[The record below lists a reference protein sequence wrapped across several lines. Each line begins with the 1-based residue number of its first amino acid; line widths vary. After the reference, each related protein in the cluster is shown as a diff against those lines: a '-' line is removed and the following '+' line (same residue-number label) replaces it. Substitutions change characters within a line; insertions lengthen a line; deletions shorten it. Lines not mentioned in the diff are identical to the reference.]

1 MKVTLIAA
9 VARNGVIGRDGG
21 IPWRLPAD
29 LGYFK
34 RTTMGH
40 TLVMGRRT
48 FESSGALP
56 GRTTIILTRRPGWRP
71 PGDPAGVETAASL
84 DRALGRAAE
93 LGEDEVFVCGGEE
106 IYRQALEAAD
116 RLRITRVDAAPE
128 GDTSFPEIDPSAW
141 RRISREEHPPDERNP
156 LAYAF
161 EVYERKRG

>member
-1 MKVTLIAA
+1 MRVSLIAA

-56 GRTTIILTRRPGWRP
+56 GRRTIVLTRQRAWRP

-84 DRALGRAAE
+84 DEALERAAE
-93 LGEDEVFVCGGEE
+93 LGEDEVFICGGEE
-106 IYRQALEAAD
+106 IYRRALPAAD
-116 RLRITRVDAAPE
+116 RLHITRVEAEPE
-128 GDTSFPEIDPSAW
+128 GDTRFPELDLSTW
-141 RRISREEHPPDERNP
+141 RRVSREEHEADERNP
-156 LAYAF
+156 YAYAF
-161 EVYERKRG
+161 EVYERG